1 MKLYSKIYGDG
12 SEDLIIIHGL
22 FGMSDNWNSLGKDFS
37 KYYKV
42 HLVDLRNHGRS
53 PHSEQFDYEVMCED
67 IIQYIEDHNI
77 NKSII
82 LGHSLGG
89 KVAMKL
95 AFTYPQKIER
105 LIVADIAPRK
115 YSTDFHKNLLM
126 KLVRLQLAGFKT
138 RIVASILFL
147 FVLTVTLIFHT
158 DFSNSMQIISFLKN
172 TAIMGGLLI
181 IISSQPQMCS
191 IDYYLKQKKR

>member
-1 MKLYSKIYGDG
+1 MHIVEVLGRIFISSLFIVEAIRKFFTPDEGMMYMSQYGVPELLFYP
-12 SEDLIIIHGL
+12 SLIFEFIVPL
-22 FGMSDNWNSLGKDFS
+22 
-37 KYYKV
+37 
-42 HLVDLRNHGRS
+42 
-53 PHSEQFDYEVMCED
+53 
-67 IIQYIEDHNI
+67 
-77 NKSII
+77 I
-82 LGHSLGG
+82 L
-89 KVAMKL
+89 
-95 AFTYPQKIER
+95 I
-105 LIVADIAPRK
+105 
-115 YSTDFHKNLLM
+115 
-126 KLVRLQLAGFKT
+126 AGFKT